1 MQAKALLLSALL
13 ALVLLSPVIEA
24 NSNGKHFSSGG
35 CGCHGG
41 SSSSVSISENFPSS
55 YTAGQTYSIQVSLS
69 GGVSG
74 SKGGFNVE
82 VDKGSFSTGGNS
94 GVKVSGKSITHSNKA
109 SRAWNFDWTAPTSG
123 SGTVAV
129 GIAGLTANGG
139 GTGGDAWTTMSRTIT
154 ETVVATN
161 NPPTATNVQISPS
174 TATSLDDLSV
184 AYVYND
190 QDGDAQS
197 GTTIH
202 WFKNGVQQTQFDG
215 LLTLNKAHTVRN
227 DDWQVQVTPSDG
239 EDFGSTASSN
249 IVTIF
254 NAPPTL
260 ASSSISPT
268 SPTTD
273 DALTA
278 SLGGANDNDGDTLS
292 YAYRWLLDGA
302 LQDGL
307 NDMVTLPSYVT
318 RVGDVWEVEIRA
330 YDGEDYSGWVRSGS
344 VSIGGQ
350 LQNTPPTVD
359 SISLSPTNP
368 TTSDSILVAITSSDA
383 DMDSI
388 IETQFRWLRN
398 GVVTA
403 ISTSTLDNSETNKG
417 ESWAVDVRV
426 NDGTD
431 WSAWTT
437 SANVQIGNTAP
448 LLETAALSHTE
459 AFTDESL
466 SVTAVMSDVDGDA
479 LTINIAWYL
488 SGDLQSTYQ
497 NLETL
502 PSSATTKGDVWTAIV
517 QAYDGTETSSAS
529 ETLTANIVNSEP
541 VVDIALNDA
550 VTSQDEL
557 SFTSQI
563 TDLDDDSTEFISI
576 AWFRNGFREGSL
588 DNATTVPSSYL
599 GPGQEWSIEVVTS
612 DGEATIL
619 STTSVIIENA
629 PPVARITVLTDSL
642 FAGERT
648 HLSGVQ
654 STDSDSSIIRY
665 QWSWAEG
672 GASGIEASL
681 LMPQTGSIDVTLVVT
696 DSAGA
701 TNSTTIRLD
710 TIAALPCPVLTS
722 SVSEGEVVLD
732 WTWGAP
738 TLPSF
743 EVSRNGVP
751 VGLTY
756 ANTFTDTPS
765 LTGIST
771 YQVQTLI
778 GDRVLE
784 SPCQSSSVDVLVE
797 APLTDAEQGPS
808 ALAGLGL
815 GSVYAILGLLLLVS
829 SLLRRGD

>member
-1 MQAKALLLSALL
+1 MQAKALLLSTLL

-139 GTGGDAWTTMSRTIT
+139 GTGGDAWTTVSRTIT
-154 ETVVATN
+154 ETVVVTN

-190 QDGDAQS
+190 QDGDAQI

-202 WFKNGVQQTQFDG
+202 WLKNGVHQTQFDG

-227 DDWQVQVTPSDG
+227 DDWQAQVTPSDG
-239 EDFGSTASSN
+239 EDFGSTATSN

-260 ASSSISPT
+260 ASSSVSPT

-278 SLGGANDNDGDTLS
+278 SMGSANDNDGDAIS

-350 LQNTPPTVD
+350 IQNTPPTVD
-359 SISLSPTNP
+359 SISLSPTSP
-368 TTSDSILVAITSSDA
+368 TTSDSILIAVASSDA

-388 IETQFRWLRN
+388 IETQFRWLKN
-398 GVVTA
+398 GVVTG
-403 ISTSTLDNSETNKG
+403 ILTSTLENSETNKG
-417 ESWAVDVRV
+417 ESWAVEVRV

-448 LLETAALSHTE
+448 LLETAAISHTE

-466 SVTAVMSDVDGDA
+466 SVTAVMSDLDGDA
-479 LTINIAWYL
+479 LTMSIAWYRA
-488 SGDLQSTYQ
+488 GELQSAYQ
-497 NLETL
+497 NFETL

-529 ETLTANIVNSEP
+529 ETLTANVVNSEP
-541 VVDIALNDA
+541 VVDIALNDS

-563 TDLDDDSTEFISI
+563 TDMDDDFTEFVSI

-588 DNATTVPSSYL
+588 DNATTVSSSYL

-612 DGEATIL
+612 DGEATTL
-619 STTSVIIENA
+619 STTSIVIENA
-629 PPVARITVLTDSL
+629 PPVARITVLTDSM

-665 QWSWAEG
+665 QWSWSEG
-672 GASGIEASL
+672 GASGIETSL

-701 TNSTTIRLD
+701 TNSTIIRLD

-722 SVSEGEVVLD
+722 SVLDGEVVLD
-732 WTWGAP
+732 WTWGAA

-756 ANTFTDTPS
+756 SNTFTDTPS

-778 GDRVLE
+778 GDRILE

-797 APLTDAEQGPS
+797 PRLIDAKQGPS
-808 ALAGLGL
+808 TLAGLGL
-815 GSVYAILGLLLLVS
+815 GSVYAVLGLLLLVS